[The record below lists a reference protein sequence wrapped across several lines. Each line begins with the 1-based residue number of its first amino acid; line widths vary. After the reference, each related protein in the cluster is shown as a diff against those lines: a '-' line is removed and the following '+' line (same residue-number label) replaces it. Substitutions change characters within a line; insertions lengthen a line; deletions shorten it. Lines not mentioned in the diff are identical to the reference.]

1 MSTPLKR
8 HTRPA
13 QLFVSRNPHMQ
24 HFRIIKQWYTEDG
37 YAALLGVLVIGAVT
51 ALATVSILLSGMQ
64 SSRTS
69 FAFQQSAQA
78 QSLADACAEEALQV
92 IRDEVSY
99 IGSDSLSFETGSCNY
114 TVSFRNGQNRAI
126 TAEGFVGS
134 MVRKIEIKISQI
146 NPEITVDSW
155 QEVADF

>member
-1 MSTPLKR
+1 
-8 HTRPA
+8 
-13 QLFVSRNPHMQ
+13 MQ
-24 HFRIIKQWYTEDG
+24 HFRIIRQWYTEDG

-69 FAFQQSAQA
+69 FAFQQSVQA
-78 QSLADACAEEALQV
+78 QSLADACAEEALQQV
-92 IRDEVSY
+92 RDESSY
-99 IGSDSLSFETGSCNY
+99 IGSDSLSFEAGSCSY
-114 TVSFRNGQNRAI
+114 SVGFGGGQNRTI
-126 TAEGFVGS
+126 TAEGIVDS
-134 MVRKIEIKISQI
+134 IIRKIEISVSQI